1 MKKKMMKYQI
11 RYVEKVNG
19 EVLKAYED
27 NPMEV
32 RETTDKL
39 ISEGKYVMEIY
50 QWLSG
55 QHRYARNRFD
65 ENYYN
70 LFNQKESTKNLI
82 KLMKEDEERA

>member
-11 RYVEKVNG
+11 RFVEKVNG
-19 EVLKAYED
+19 EVLKVYED
-27 NPMEV
+27 NPIKV

-50 QWLSG
+50 QWFSG
-55 QHRYARNRFD
+55 QNRYARNRFD

-82 KLMKEDEERA
+82 KLMKKDEERA